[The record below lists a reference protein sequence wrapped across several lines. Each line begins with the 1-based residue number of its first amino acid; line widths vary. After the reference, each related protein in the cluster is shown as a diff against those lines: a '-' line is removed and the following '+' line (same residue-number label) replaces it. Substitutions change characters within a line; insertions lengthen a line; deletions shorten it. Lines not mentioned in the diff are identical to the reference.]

1 MLHKAVLRSTFLILL
16 ACLILHGCSTGQSRV
31 WVEEK
36 TSFNDYTV
44 FEVRPVFNATGEGLK
59 EGISTTLTTLLE
71 AEFEDKDFLVVEPS
85 QTNTGVLIVESSI
98 VIYRGCQLNK
108 GTPTT
113 GLGTPGPVSKS
124 TPMGKSMCSVQV
136 QLIDKA
142 TGQIVAKIFTT
153 KVVGSCFTDQ
163 HKDQWLLT
171 VLAEDI
177 AKKVAKIM
185 KT

>member
-1 MLHKAVLRSTFLILL
+1 LENNA
-16 ACLILHGCSTGQSRV
+16 
-31 WVEEK
+31 
-36 TSFNDYTV
+36 SFNDYTV

-71 AEFEDKDFLVVEPS
+71 GEFEDRHLLVVEPS

-98 VIYRGCQLNK
+98 VIYRGCELNK

-113 GLGTPGPVSKS
+113 GLGTPGPVSTS
-124 TPMGKSMCSVQV
+124 TPMGKSMGTVQV
-136 QLIDKA
+136 HLIDKA

-153 KVVGSCFTDQ
+153 KVVGACFTDQ
-163 HKDQWLLT
+163 YEDQWLLR

-177 AKKVAKIM
+177 AKKIAKIM
-185 KT
+185 KA